1 LSPLRL
7 SPLVLLLAGVAPA
20 PLLAQQARPGPAP
33 SVEPPPVAAAANGQ
47 NEPEEEEEEAI
58 VVRGQAPRGSVP
70 GNIRPI
76 ETLNARDVR
85 SYGASTVGELIEAI
99 APQTRGAGSGQ
110 PVVLLNG
117 QRISSFREIR
127 GIPPE
132 AISRVEILPEEVA
145 LQFGYRPDQR
155 VVNIVLRQRFRAF
168 TAELGQRVATEGG
181 FSATT
186 AQAGLLRIGGQDR
199 WNVELEAR
207 RESPLLE
214 SERGIRQAATSFD
227 LLGNIIPAAGATQI
241 DPALSALAGVPV
253 TIAGVPA
260 SAAAAAPGLAAFLPG
275 ANNANVSDVG
285 RFRSLTA
292 ETRRIAANATY
303 SRNIFGNVA
312 ASFNLRA
319 EATDGERLFGLPRV
333 SLTLPAGSPFSP
345 FGNDVVLNRYYAD
358 AGPLTRD
365 SEGLA
370 LHAGLTMSGD
380 LAPQWRWNFTANADW
395 ARSESRTGTGFSAA
409 TAQARLAAR
418 DPAFN
423 PYAPFAAGVLT
434 PLADDRTETRTSSA
448 DAQALVNGRLFQL
461 PAGPV
466 TLSARIGGSTQGIEG
481 ESVRA
486 GVTDLRDLSRTSGS
500 GQVSLDIPIARRS
513 RDVLAA
519 LGDLSLN
526 VNAEAETL
534 SDFGTLTTLGAGL
547 SWTPIPAVQFIASWQ
562 QREVAPSMTQL
573 GDPLSLDPNS
583 RVFDFQTGRTVD
595 TTRITGGNPDLL
607 AETRRTLR
615 LGLQV
620 RPLGEETDL
629 VFTANYTRLR
639 IDDPIAQFP
648 TATPE
653 IEAAFPSR
661 FIRDLG
667 GNLASIDSRPINFSR
682 AEQQILR
689 WGVTY
694 SRPIQNTPPP
704 GGWEAFR
711 ERMRAARERGERPEG
726 AGPDGERRRFGRGGE
741 GGFGGEGRRGGFGG
755 GRGGF
760 GGGRGSGFGGRGGR
774 INFGLFHTWRLQD
787 QVLIRPGVPELD
799 FLNGSAA
806 GNLGGN
812 PRHELEFQ
820 AGIFRDGMGAQLSG
834 RWQSATRV
842 DGALGGATDLR
853 FSDLATVNFRLFAD
867 LSQQRALVRRVP
879 FLRGTRISIEFNNLF
894 GQRLQVTDATGTTP
908 LSYQP
913 GYVDPIG
920 RSVTFTLRKLF
931 F

>member
-1 LSPLRL
+1 MRLPLL
-7 SPLVLLLAGVAPA
+7 TLLFAGVAPA
-20 PLLAQQARPGPAP
+20 PLLAQQAPPPAP
-33 SVEPPPVAAAANGQ
+33 RVAPPPPGQ
-47 NEPEEEEEEAI
+47 NGDATEEGDEEEAI
-58 VVRGQAPRGSVP
+58 VVMGQPLRGAVP

-85 SYGASTVGELIEAI
+85 SYGASSVGELVEAI
-99 APQTRGAGSGQ
+99 APQTRGAGSG
-110 PVVLLNG
+110 PPIVLLNG
-117 QRISSFREIR
+117 QRISSFREIS

-132 AISRVEILPEEVA
+132 AIVRVEILPEEVA

-168 TAELGQRVATEGG
+168 IAELGRRMATDGG
-181 FSATT
+181 FSANR
-186 AQAGLLRIGGQDR
+186 AEAGLLRIGQQDR
-199 WNVELEAR
+199 WSIELEASD
-207 RESPLLE
+207 EGPLLE

-227 LLGNIIPAAGATQI
+227 LLGNIIPAAGATQV

-260 SAAAAAPGLAAFLPG
+260 SAATGAPGLASFLPG

-285 RFRSLTA
+285 RFRSLVA
-292 ETRRIAANATY
+292 ETRRLSGNATY
-303 SRNIFGNVA
+303 SRMIFGNVA
-312 ASFNLRA
+312 ASLNLRA
-319 EATDGERLFGLPRV
+319 EATESERLFGLPRV
-333 SLTLPAGSPFSP
+333 SLTLPAGNPFSP
-345 FGNDVVLNRYYAD
+345 FGNDIVLNRYYAG
-358 AGPLTRD
+358 AGPLVRE
-365 SEGLA
+365 SEGLT
-370 LHAGLTMSGD
+370 LHGGLTMSGD
-380 LAPQWRWNFTANADW
+380 LAPLWRWNFTANADW
-395 ARSESRTGTGFSAA
+395 ARNESRTGTGFATAA
-409 TAQARLAAR
+409 AQARLLAS
-418 DPAFN
+418 DPGFN
-423 PYAPFAAGVLT
+423 PYAALAGVLV

-448 DAQALVNGRLFQL
+448 DAQLLVNGRLFQL

-466 TLSARIGGSTQGIEG
+466 TLSARIGGATQGLEG
-481 ESVRA
+481 ESFRA
-486 GVTDLRDLSRTSGS
+486 GLTDIRDLSRTAGN
-500 GQVSLDIPIARRS
+500 GQVSVDLPIARRS

-526 VNAEAETL
+526 FNAEAETL
-534 SDFGTLTTLGAGL
+534 SDFGTLTTFGAGL
-547 SWTPIPAVQFIASWQ
+547 SWTPLPAVQFIASWQ

-573 GDPLSLDPNS
+573 GDPLSRDPNS

-595 TTRITGGNPDLL
+595 ITRITGGNPDLL
-607 AETRRTLR
+607 SETRRILR
-615 LGLQV
+615 LGLTV
-620 RPLGEETDL
+620 RPFEETDL
-629 VFTANYTRLR
+629 VFTANYVRTR

-667 GNLASIDSRPINFSR
+667 GNLLSIDSRPVNFAR
-682 AEQQILR
+682 AERQELR

-694 SRPIQNTPPP
+694 SRPIQNSPPP

-711 ERMRAARERGERPEG
+711 QRMREARERGEAPPEG
-726 AGPDGERRRFGRGGE
+726 FGGRRRGGE
-741 GGFGGEGRRGGFGG
+741 GGFGQGG

-760 GGGRGSGFGGRGGR
+760 GGRGGRGGFGGGGFGGRGGR
-774 INFGLFHTWRLQD
+774 INFALFHTWRLQD

-812 PRHELEFQ
+812 PRHEVELQ

-834 RWQSATRV
+834 RWQSGTRV
-842 DGALGGATDLR
+842 DGALGGATDLS
-853 FSDLATVNFRLFAD
+853 FSDLATVNLRLFAD
-867 LSQQRALVRRVP
+867 LSQQRALVRRMP
-879 FLRGTRISIEFNNLF
+879 FLRGTRISVEFNNLF
-894 GQRLQVTDATGTTP
+894 DQRIGVTDGNGVMP

-913 GYVDPIG
+913 GIVDPIG
-920 RSVTFTLRKLF
+920 RSVTITLRKLF